1 MLRKSALLFF
11 ALSGCALAAAVY
23 LLFDV
28 SRGIPFRFETELALA
43 AVFAVLL
50 PLVAVA
56 LVRRFGP
63 WTERPYA
70 GYVAYIGTALLGA
83 LVFGV
88 SALL

>member
-43 AVFAVLL
+43 AVFGVLL

-56 LVRRFGP
+56 LVRRVGP
-63 WTERPYA
+63 WTQRPYA
-70 GYVAYIGTALLGA
+70 GYAAYIGTAGLA
-83 LVFGV
+83 VVVFGLA
-88 SALL
+88 ALL